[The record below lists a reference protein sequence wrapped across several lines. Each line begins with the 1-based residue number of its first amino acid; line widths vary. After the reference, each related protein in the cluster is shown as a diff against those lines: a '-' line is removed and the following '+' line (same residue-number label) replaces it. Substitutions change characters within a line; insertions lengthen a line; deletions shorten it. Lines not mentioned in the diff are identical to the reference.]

1 MPHETPALVLF
12 RGLLCLYPA
21 EFRDHFSRE
30 ICLVAARRLRE
41 RPGLAALASMYLGV
55 LSDAPKEHYHMI
67 RQDVVYALRTMRR
80 QKLSAAAAI
89 LVLALGIGST
99 TTVFTLVDGLLLRP
113 LPYPAQ
119 DRLVYVEEVTSDRQY
134 LSRVVAYPN
143 YLDFRHD
150 NRSLEDLALFG
161 SGLATLV
168 SDTDAERIPAGFGTA
183 SLFRVLGVRPLLG
196 RTFTVEDERFNG
208 PHVVVLGEDLW
219 RRRYGADPEI
229 VGKTITIGSDQT
241 RVIGVMPQGFHFP
254 EIAEFWVPLQIN
266 PKYNTR
272 MDHGLEGIGLLKP
285 GIQPPQA
292 QEDLRAI
299 MARISQ
305 QHPTETYGQ
314 TVNVS
319 PYRVR
324 DTGQMRPVLLTLLGA
339 VGFVLLIAC
348 ANTINLLLIKASA
361 RAREVAIRGALGA
374 SRARLM
380 RQFVVESVML
390 GAAGALAG
398 IALAWAAIPALLSL
412 VPEQLPRWIR
422 FTPDLRM
429 LAFVVA
435 VTAGTGILAGM
446 VPAFSASRL
455 KLVETLKEGGRSSTS
470 GGAAASLRRAL
481 LVAEVAMSML
491 LLVGAGL
498 MVQTFW
504 KLNRLNAGFRPE
516 NVITFQTTAVSN
528 RYDGK
533 ASLQLARRIRQEI
546 ASLPGVISTAGSSAV
561 PLLDGWGRSFTAEGS
576 PVLSLKDAPMIN
588 HVVVTPGY
596 FRTLGIPI
604 LEGRDFEETDAKQ
617 PLVTILDAGLAKRYW
632 PNESAVGKRVR
643 YGPPE
648 WNEPWHTVIGVVGE
662 ARNQSLRE
670 PGHHSVYLPNGEFEF
685 SSLAYLVRTGAGF
698 ADPAKAI
705 RTRMAQIDRG
715 IAISRMVSLRDVVAN
730 SIWQERFF
738 TTVFAFFGGL
748 ALLLA
753 VVGLYGVMAYAVSR
767 RTHEMGIRMAL
778 GASAREIRKMIWL
791 ESGRLVAGGLAL
803 GVAAAALLTKLLR
816 SELYDV
822 SPTDSATYAAVAGIL
837 LVAAMLASDLPAR
850 KATRVDPMTAL
861 REE

>member
-41 RPGLAALASMYLGV
+41 RPGFAALASMYLGV
-55 LSDAPKEHYHMI
+55 LCDAPKEHYHMI

-119 DRLVYVEEVTSDRQY
+119 DRLVYVEEVADRQS

-143 YLDFRHD
+143 YLDFRRD

-161 SGLATLV
+161 RGLFTLV

-196 RTFTVEDERFNG
+196 RTFTVEEERFNG

-219 RRRYGADPEI
+219 RRRYGADQEI
-229 VGKTITIGSDQT
+229 LGKTITIGSDQT
-241 RVIGVMPQGFHFP
+241 RVIGVMPEGFHFP

-272 MDHGLEGIGLLKP
+272 MDHGLEGIGRLRP
-285 GIQPPQA
+285 GSSPLRA

-455 KLVETLKEGGRSSTS
+455 KLVETLKEGGRTNTS

-504 KLNRLNAGFRPE
+504 KLNRAECR
-516 NVITFQTTAVSN
+516 
-528 RYDGK
+528 
-533 ASLQLARRIRQEI
+533 
-546 ASLPGVISTAGSSAV
+546 LPS
-561 PLLDGWGRSFTAEGS
+561 
-576 PVLSLKDAPMIN
+576 
-588 HVVVTPGY
+588 
-596 FRTLGIPI
+596 
-604 LEGRDFEETDAKQ
+604 
-617 PLVTILDAGLAKRYW
+617 
-632 PNESAVGKRVR
+632 GKRDHVSDHR
-643 YGPPE
+643 GL
-648 WNEPWHTVIGVVGE
+648 
-662 ARNQSLRE
+662 QSL
-670 PGHHSVYLPNGEFEF
+670 
-685 SSLAYLVRTGAGF
+685 
-698 ADPAKAI
+698 
-705 RTRMAQIDRG
+705 
-715 IAISRMVSLRDVVAN
+715 
-730 SIWQERFF
+730 
-738 TTVFAFFGGL
+738 
-748 ALLLA
+748 
-753 VVGLYGVMAYAVSR
+753 
-767 RTHEMGIRMAL
+767 
-778 GASAREIRKMIWL
+778 
-791 ESGRLVAGGLAL
+791 
-803 GVAAAALLTKLLR
+803 
-816 SELYDV
+816 
-822 SPTDSATYAAVAGIL
+822 
-837 LVAAMLASDLPAR
+837 
-850 KATRVDPMTAL
+850 
-861 REE
+861 